1 MYQLQERADEVAI
14 LDKGRTGDYVIP
26 LATLK
31 DEYGGVSH
39 IIKDDGCFVLINKTV
54 TGGFVMVHHWYPEAA
69 AALVELMDDGSSA
82 SEGYWADDD
91 EEEGAAA

>member
-54 TGGFVMVHHWYPEAA
+54 TGGFVMRSE
-69 AALVELMDDGSSA
+69 LVSRGGGGS
-82 SEGYWADDD
+82 G
-91 EEEGAAA
+91 GTHG